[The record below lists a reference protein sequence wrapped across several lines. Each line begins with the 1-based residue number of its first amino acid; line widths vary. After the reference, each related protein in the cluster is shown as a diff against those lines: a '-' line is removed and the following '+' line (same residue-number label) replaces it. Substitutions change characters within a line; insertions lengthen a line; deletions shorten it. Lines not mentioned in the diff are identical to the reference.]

1 MKVLILLLT
10 ALLISSCTIICNSK
24 GTTVNI
30 LSSDAMT
37 ESVTDNKLEESSTT
51 LKDKATQNNA
61 QKLETENDTGLF

>member
-1 MKVLILLLT
+1 MKILILLLT
-10 ALLISSCTIICNSK
+10 ALLISGCTIIYNSK

-37 ESVTDNKLEESSTT
+37 ESVTGNQLEESNTT

-61 QKLETENDTGLF
+61 EKIEIENDTGLF